1 MNKNSNIARLLA
13 SAAVAATAVMASN
26 AMAGNLVQNGGFESG
41 NNGQFWSDYTYKAA
55 PVSPYLNEG
64 QYSIAYNANST
75 HPGFTATAYSGSN
88 AFYANGAS
96 STTQIVWETGGIYIS
111 AAAADT
117 YRFQAMVCSLVPT
130 TNGSFAPPSLAFEI
144 SADYTTW
151 TSMGQSPSLTNVAAG
166 VWQGSYGDLALT
178 EGWYAIRLRNLAT
191 AGSGNDF
198 GLDDIYFGL
207 ASSAP
212 SVPAPGAAALI
223 GLAGVIGGR
232 RRKA

>member
-26 AMAGNLVQNGGFESG
+26 AVADNLVMNGGFE
-41 NNGQFWSDYTYKAA
+41 NGDDASFWSNYSYKAA

-64 QYSIAYNANST
+64 QYSVAYNANTT
-75 HPGFTATAYSGSN
+75 HPGFTATAYSGTK
-88 AFYANGAS
+88 AFYANGSQTTLAS
-96 STTQIVWETGGIYIS
+96 PWITEVEVMETGV
-111 AAAADT
+111 
-117 YRFQAMVCSLVPT
+117 YRFQAMICSLVPT
-130 TNGSFAPPSLAFEI
+130 PSFGPPSLGFEISGDNGSTWTSLGTTPSLNNAQAGAWVGSFADYSI
-144 SADYTTW
+144 SSVGYY
-151 TSMGQSPSLTNVAAG
+151 M
-166 VWQGSYGDLALT
+166 
-178 EGWYAIRLRNLAT
+178 IRLRNLSSAS
-191 AGSGNDF
+191 SGNDF

>member
-13 SAAVAATAVMASN
+13 SAAVAATAVLASN
-26 AMAGNLVQNGGFESG
+26 AMADNLVINGGFENG
-41 NNGQFWSDYTYKAA
+41 NDGYFWSNYTYKAA

-64 QYSIAYNANST
+64 QYSVAYNANTT
-75 HPGFTATAYSGSN
+75 HPGFTATAYSGTK

-96 STTQIVWETGGIYIS
+96 STSQSPWIS
-111 AAAADT
+111 VIEVPTSDT

-130 TNGSFAPPSLAFEI
+130 TNNSFAPPSLAFEI
-144 SADYTTW
+144 SLAESEVWNTL
-151 TSMGQSPSLTNVAAG
+151 GQSPSLNNVAAG
-166 VWQGSYGDLALT
+166 VWQGAYSDVALDA
-178 EGWYAIRLRNLAT
+178 GIYVIRLRNLST

-207 ASSAP
+207 ANSAP

-223 GLAGVIGGR
+223 GLAGAFGGR